1 MTSPAIQPQDDYEG
15 FLNDFRQTIE
25 IASACLVEITEEQ
38 SGIPRSEGKWSP
50 REIIGHLIDSAA
62 NNHQRF
68 VRAQFIDDLV
78 FAGYEQEN
86 WVRVQDY
93 QGERWEDLVQLWKLY
108 NQHMVHLVSLIPDET
123 RTRLRGKHNL
133 HLIASEL
140 LSENEPVTL
149 DFFIRDYL
157 DHMRKHLGQ
166 ILGEDVVA
174 RIGS

>member
-1 MTSPAIQPQDDYEG
+1 MTSIAIQPQGDYEG
-15 FLNDFRQTIE
+15 FLNNFRQTIE
-25 IASACLVEITEEQ
+25 IASSRLVEITEEQ

-68 VRAQFIDDLV
+68 VRAQFTDDLV
-78 FAGYEQEN
+78 FAGYEHEK
-86 WVRVQDY
+86 
-93 QGERWEDLVQLWKLY
+93 WEDLVQLWKLY
-108 NQHMVHLVSLIPDET
+108 NRHMVHLVSLIPDET

-157 DHMRKHLGQ
+157 DHMKKHLGQ
-166 ILGEDVVA
+166 ILGADVVA